1 VSSID
6 LELGLVMLGAM
17 FSPTTLTWTVLA
29 LVLGERPLRT
39 GLWFLVGAFAATIA
53 IGVLA
58 AFVLGNA
65 AASPQHPSTPKT
77 WVAIVDLIAGLLIA
91 AFLVRAARR
100 PANPERTKKM
110 VAQMGKVASS
120 PAIAIVAAGATLAN
134 PGVFIPLA
142 LKDISELNPN
152 TAQYAGLWAAF
163 TVASLLPLIAAVVLL
178 AFAPASTERALK
190 RARGWLQR
198 HVRMIAGVILV
209 LLAASLL
216 YHGIAGLAN

>member
-1 VSSID
+1 
-6 LELGLVMLGAM
+6 MLGAM
-17 FSPTTLTWTVLA
+17 FSPTTLTWSVLA

-39 GLWFLVGAFAATIA
+39 AIWFLLGAFGATIA

-65 AASPQHPSTPKT
+65 ASSPQHPSTPKT
-77 WVAIVDLIAGLLIA
+77 WVAIVDLVAGLLIV

-100 PANPERTKKM
+100 PPNPERTQKM
-110 VAQMGKVASS
+110 IAQMGKIASS

-152 TAQYAGLWAAF
+152 TAQYAGLWAVF

-178 AFAPASTERALK
+178 AVVPASTGRVLG
-190 RARGWLQR
+190 RARRWLQR
-198 HVRMIAGVILV
+198 HVRVIAGVILV